1 MSNFSELKLW
11 FINITILSFSFTN
24 AEVILKVVSL
34 VVLIGYNLNK
44 WYLLLKNKNEENQS

>member
-11 FINITILSFSFTN
+11 FINISILSFSFTN

>member
-1 MSNFSELKLW
+1 MINFSELKLW

-44 WYLLLKNKNEENQS
+44 WYLLLKNKNKENQS